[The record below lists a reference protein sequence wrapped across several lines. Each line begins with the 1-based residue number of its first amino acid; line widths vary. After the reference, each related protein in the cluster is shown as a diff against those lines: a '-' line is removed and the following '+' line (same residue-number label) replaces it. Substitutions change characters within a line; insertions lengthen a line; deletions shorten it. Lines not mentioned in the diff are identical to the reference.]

1 MLKTLYAR
9 FLLWLIRPALAEWVN
24 NGGVDKPARTAV
36 LNELHPNGDIAR
48 HLRAFCQ
55 VEARLP
61 ARVVADPKLKE
72 ILARHGRALPAPVEH
87 EVEKSSPKVT
97 IKNDSESVLIS
108 VSRIDDGI
116 LAHAQ
121 EAD

>member
-9 FLLWLIRPALAEWVN
+9 LVLWLIRPALTQWADS
-24 NGGVDKPARTAV
+24 GGVHKPARAAV
-36 LNELHPNGDIAR
+36 LKDLHPIGDIAR
-48 HLRAFCQ
+48 HLRAFRQ

-61 ARVVADPKLKE
+61 ARVVANPKLKE
-72 ILARHGRALPAPVEH
+72 IMTRHGRASPAPVEH
-87 EVEKSSPKVT
+87 EVEKSPPKIT

-121 EAD
+121 NAD

>member
-1 MLKTLYAR
+1 MLKRLYAR
-9 FLLWLIRPALAEWVN
+9 FLLWLIRPALTQWVN
-24 NGGVDKPARTAV
+24 SGGVDKPARAAV
-36 LNELHPNGDIAR
+36 LNDLHPNGGVAR
-48 HLRAFCQ
+48 SLRALRQ
-55 VEARLP
+55 SQDLIP

-72 ILARHGRALPAPVEH
+72 ILARHGRASPASVEQA
-87 EVEKSSPKVT
+87 VEKSSPKIT
-97 IKNDSESVLIS
+97 IKNDSESVLIR

>member
-9 FLLWLIRPALAEWVN
+9 FLFWLIRPALIQWAD

-36 LNELHPNGDIAR
+36 LNDLHPNGSIAKR
-48 HLRAFCQ
+48 LRAFRQ
-55 VEARLP
+55 VEAQIP
-61 ARVVADPKLKE
+61 ARIVADPKLKE
-72 ILARHGRALPAPVEH
+72 ILARHGRASPAPVEH
-87 EVEKSSPKVT
+87 AVEKSLPKIT
-97 IKNDSESVLIS
+97 IKNDSESVLIG

-121 EAD
+121 DAD

>member
-9 FLLWLIRPALAEWVN
+9 FLLWLIRPALTQWVN
-24 NGGVDKPARTAV
+24 NGGVDKPARAAV
-36 LNELHPNGDIAR
+36 LKDLHPNGDIAR
-48 HLRAFCQ
+48 HLRAFRQ
-55 VEARLP
+55 LEARLP

-72 ILARHGRALPAPVEH
+72 ILARHGRASQAPVEH

-116 LAHAQ
+116 LAHTQ